1 MNINELSVGL
11 IGGTGEEGR
20 GLALRWAAAGA
31 RVSIGSRTLERA
43 KTAADE
49 LNLSIRTIETYRTR
63 IMKKCGV
70 TKFSDAIS
78 IFSVAQRGR
87 SI

>member
-1 MNINELSVGL
+1 MQKEK
-11 IGGTGEEGR
+11 
-20 GLALRWAAAGA
+20 
-31 RVSIGSRTLERA
+31 ERA
-43 KTAADE
+43 EACLQQLTKREIDILRSLELNKSNETAADE

-78 IFSVAQRGR
+78 IFSVTQRGR